1 MQVSVDQE
9 ACVSSGQCA
18 LTADDVFDQRDSDG
32 VVELLDADPPQGR
45 WRDVRDAAAHCPA
58 MAITVRE

>member
-1 MQVSVDQE
+1 MYVSVDQD

-32 VVELLDADPPQGR
+32 VVELLDATPPPHRQP
-45 WRDVRDAAAHCPA
+45 DVRSAAANCPA
-58 MAITVRE
+58 MAITLRE